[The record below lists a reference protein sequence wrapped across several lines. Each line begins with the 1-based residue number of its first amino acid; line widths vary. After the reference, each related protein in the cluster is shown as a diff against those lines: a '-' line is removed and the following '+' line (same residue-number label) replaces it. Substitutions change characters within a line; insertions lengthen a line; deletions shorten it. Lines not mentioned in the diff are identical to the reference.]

1 MRRRNGFSFW
11 VLAAALAGPMGLPWP
26 GAAEREVPRSA
37 NCEAS
42 FEVFWRARSYVP

>member
-26 GAAEREVPRSA
+26 GTAEREVPRSA

-42 FEVFWRARSYVP
+42 FEVF